1 MSSPTPSGSSL
12 QDVACCKRL
21 PIVDSG
27 SLALCLSLVCGYPHL
42 LARSRA
48 RFGSAA
54 SPRTFGDAM
63 AVCPNSAP
71 SAESLASGRLTHSGI
86 WQRSSKQ
93 RFTSKWPNLRVKRWL
108 RKHKRLPSQRFRRK
122 QNISTTAVGKQVL
135 LTSRLLPTNPIAS
148 QTYMSLPIA
157 TALLYPQRK
166 NCYNRIY
173 CGRDLADATF
183 AMGSDVEI
191 CQAVRLVRRGAG

>member
-27 SLALCLSLVCGYPHL
+27 SPALCLSLVCGYPHL

-54 SPRTFGDAM
+54 RSRTSGVAM
-63 AVCPNSAP
+63 VVCPDSAP
-71 SAESLASGRLTHSGI
+71 SADRLASGRLKHSKLWHG
-86 WQRSSKQ
+86 SSKS
-93 RFTSKWPNLRVKRWL
+93 RFTSKWQNLIVQRWL
-108 RKHKRLPSQRFRRK
+108 RKRKRLPSQRFRSVE
-122 QNISTTAVGKQVL
+122 NISTTAVEKQVL
-135 LTSRLLPTNPIAS
+135 LTGRLLPTNPAAS

-166 NCYNRIY
+166 NRYNRTY

-191 CQAVRLVRRGAG
+191 CQAVRLERRRTG